1 VAFEDLLE
9 RDLVGLEGSSTLTRL
24 LIAQASNLM
33 RPMALRV
40 QVRSFEAV
48 CRAVEAQLGVGVLP
62 LTAARSFAETM
73 KLKVLPLTNDWA
85 LRRMLLCVRGQ
96 PETQS
101 ALGLILAHL
110 EAQAAADDGDA

>member
-1 VAFEDLLE
+1 
-9 RDLVGLEGSSTLTRL
+9 
-24 LIAQASNLM
+24 
-33 RPMALRV
+33 
-40 QVRSFEAV
+40 
-48 CRAVEAQLGVGVLP
+48 
-62 LTAARSFAETM
+62 M